1 MGSRQVSRTRTES
14 HPVTRTRTESHPVTR
29 TRQELRPHTE
39 TRYRTATRWVTRH
52 RPQARVYRLQA
63 QKVVGRYQANLAL
76 SLDLGGGA
84 PLALQVRD
92 AQQLDGLLHD
102 VEFAPA
108 DIKPSRPNLPTGQ
121 AWFATHGVELR
132 DALGAALDV
141 RWQQRYCAA
150 AQFTVEEAARCAH
163 ARKSLP
169 EAAQAPL
176 LADFG
181 EDARALL
188 AAE

>member
-1 MGSRQVSRTRTES
+1 MSLSRSSDSSHTCYSYSCGSGTSYRTCMGSRPVSRTRTES

-102 VEFAPA
+102 VE
-108 DIKPSRPNLPTGQ
+108 
-121 AWFATHGVELR
+121 
-132 DALGAALDV
+132 
-141 RWQQRYCAA
+141 
-150 AQFTVEEAARCAH
+150 
-163 ARKSLP
+163 
-169 EAAQAPL
+169 
-176 LADFG
+176 
-181 EDARALL
+181 
-188 AAE
+188 